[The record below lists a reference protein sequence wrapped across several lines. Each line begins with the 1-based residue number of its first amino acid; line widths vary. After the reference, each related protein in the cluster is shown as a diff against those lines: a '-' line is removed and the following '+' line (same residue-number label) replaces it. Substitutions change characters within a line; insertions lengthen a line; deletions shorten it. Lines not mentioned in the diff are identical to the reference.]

1 MQIVPDSDELIVEA
15 LVPPQDID
23 VVRIGQN
30 AKVRLTAYNI
40 RKTPPVEGEVTYIAA
55 DRLGD
60 ESDGKTAGYTVQI
73 KLNGDS
79 LENLKHIELYPGMQ
93 TEVFIVL
100 EERTLWDYLT
110 APLSVSYYRAMREV

>member
-40 RKTPPVEGEVTYIAA
+40 RKTPPVEG
-55 DRLGD
+55 R
-60 ESDGKTAGYTVQI
+60 
-73 KLNGDS
+73 
-79 LENLKHIELYPGMQ
+79 
-93 TEVFIVL
+93 
-100 EERTLWDYLT
+100 
-110 APLSVSYYRAMREV
+110 

>member
-1 MQIVPDSDELIVEA
+1 M
-15 LVPPQDID
+15 
-23 VVRIGQN
+23 
-30 AKVRLTAYNI
+30 
-40 RKTPPVEGEVTYIAA
+40 TYIAA

-73 KLNGDS
+73 KLNGES